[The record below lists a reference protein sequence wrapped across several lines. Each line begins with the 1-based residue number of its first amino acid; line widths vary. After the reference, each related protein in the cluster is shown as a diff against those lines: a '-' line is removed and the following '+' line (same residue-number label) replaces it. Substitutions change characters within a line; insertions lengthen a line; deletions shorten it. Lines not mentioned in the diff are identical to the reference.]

1 MQEINWAKWVLS
13 SIALLIAGTI
23 ALFGFLAIAKSFA
36 RYQARADAENRVK
49 VSAIEIK
56 NQEQRVQVAKQ
67 QNEIKHQLAI
77 GQRKANEEVAKKLTP
92 LFVQFEM
99 IEALKAIAESGHN
112 NTVIYIPSGA
122 NGVPLVS
129 VSDKPQVF
137 QGDSRND

>member
-1 MQEINWAKWVLS
+1 MTDGVFSAWALTILGIVV
-13 SIALLIAGTI
+13 AGFI
-23 ALFGFLAIAKSFA
+23 VGGAFGCKAFN

-49 VSAIEIK
+49 VSAVEIR
-56 NQEQRVQVAKQ
+56 NQEQRIQIEKQ
-67 QNEIKHQLAI
+67 KAEIKHQQAI

-99 IEALKAIAESGHN
+99 IEALKAFGQTGQN

-129 VSDKPQVF
+129 TTNQPQVF
-137 QGDSRND
+137 GGESDG